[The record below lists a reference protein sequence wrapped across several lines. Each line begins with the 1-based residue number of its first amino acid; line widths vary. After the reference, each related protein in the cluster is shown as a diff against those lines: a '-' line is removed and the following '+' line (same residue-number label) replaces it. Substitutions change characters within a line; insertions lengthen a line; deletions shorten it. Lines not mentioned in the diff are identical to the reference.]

1 MQLTVPEAARLLQV
15 PEDTVYKW
23 IRDQGLP
30 ASQFNGRFH
39 LNKVWLLEWAH
50 GKGIPLAMEGGERLP
65 SLAEALGRGGVHR
78 DVPGAAKR
86 AVLQACLARLPL
98 PLEVDRDY
106 LFDMLLMR
114 EKDGST
120 GFGQGIALPHA
131 RGPILLHVPAPF
143 VALCYPH
150 EPVDYGAVDGKPV
163 FALFFLVTPTIR
175 VHLHLLSRLG
185 RVLRDEAFLGLVRG
199 GAPLAEL
206 LERARAVEAPSQ
218 KAAQGE

>member
-23 IRDQGLP
+23 IRDQELP

-50 GKGIPLAMEGGERLP
+50 GKGIPLAMESEARLP
-65 SLAEALGRGGVHR
+65 SLVEALGRGGVHR
-78 DVPGAAKR
+78 DVAGAAKR
-86 AVLQACLARLPL
+86 AVLRACVARLPL
-98 PLEVDRDY
+98 PPEEDRDY
-106 LFDMLLMR
+106 LFEMLLLR

-120 GFGQGIALPHA
+120 GFGKGIAIPHA

-143 VALCYPH
+143 VALCYPQT
-150 EPVDYGAVDGKPV
+150 PVDYGAVDGQPV
-163 FALFFLVTPTIR
+163 FALFFLVTPTVR

-185 RVLRDEAFLGLVRG
+185 RVLRDEAFLALVRER
-199 GAPLAEL
+199 APLAEL
-206 LERARAVEAPSQ
+206 LERARALEGAAP
-218 KAAQGE
+218 A

>member
-1 MQLTVPEAARLLQV
+1 MQLTVPDAARLFQV

-50 GKGIPLAMEGGERLP
+50 GKGIPLAMESGELP

-78 DVPGAAKR
+78 DVAGAAKR
-86 AVLQACLARLPL
+86 AVLRACVARLPL
-98 PLEVDRDY
+98 PPEEDRDY
-106 LFDMLLMR
+106 LFEMLLLR

-120 GFGQGIALPHA
+120 GFGKGIAIPHA

-143 VALCYPH
+143 VALCYPQT
-150 EPVDYGAVDGKPV
+150 PVDYGAVDGQPV
-163 FALFFLVTPTIR
+163 FALFFLVTPTVR

-185 RVLRDEAFLGLVRG
+185 RVLRDEAFLALVRER
-199 GAPLAEL
+199 APLAEL
-206 LERARAVEAPSQ
+206 LERARALEGAAP
-218 KAAQGE
+218 A